1 MLPRLSALLLGAGL
15 LLTGGAWAQT
25 TPETEAMGAPV
36 PSLLRSRVSYNL
48 SAGAMFA
55 GRLGSAT
62 YLSPTMSYQATNR
75 LRLFTGLTYIRSL
88 PGVYY
93 SPTAITDG
101 GGPITSAPLATNN
114 YLVQAGAEY
123 LLSPRVSLTG
133 TAWRDFSNLP
143 PAPGIRGFSGG
154 NMGSGFNMRA
164 DYKITDNISVSGGV
178 RYSTGAAPG
187 YGLGM
192 GPGSP
197 YGW

>member
-1 MLPRLSALLLGAGL
+1 
-15 LLTGGAWAQT
+15 
-25 TPETEAMGAPV
+25 
-36 PSLLRSRVSYNL
+36 
-48 SAGAMFA
+48 MFA
-55 GRLGSAT
+55 GRFGSAT

-93 SPTAITDG
+93 SSAAITDG
-101 GGPITSAPLATNN
+101 GPIMSAPMATNN
-114 YLVQAGAEY
+114 YLVQVGAEY
-123 LLSPRVSLTG
+123 MLSPRVSLTG

-154 NMGSGFNMRA
+154 NMGSGVNARV
-164 DYKITDNISVSGGV
+164 DYHITENFSVSGGI

-187 YGLGM
+187 YGMGM

>member
-1 MLPRLSALLLGAGL
+1 MFSNISALLAGACL
-15 LLTGGAWAQT
+15 FLTGGALAQT
-25 TPETEAMGAPV
+25 PTDAETGPPV

-75 LRLFTGLTYIRSL
+75 LRLFAGLTYVRSL

-93 SPTAITDG
+93 SPTVITDG
-101 GGPITSAPLATNN
+101 GGPITSAPMATNH

-123 LLSPRVSLTG
+123 MLSPRVSLTG

-154 NMGSGFNMRA
+154 NMGSGVNVRA
-164 DYKITDNISVSGGV
+164 DYHITENFSVSGGI

>member
-1 MLPRLSALLLGAGL
+1 MVSKVSAFLIGACLCLAGSVL
-15 LLTGGAWAQT
+15 AQT
-25 TPETEAMGAPV
+25 PTEAEAGSPT

-101 GGPITSAPLATNN
+101 GGPITSAPMATNH

-123 LLSPRVSLTG
+123 ALSPRVSLTG

-154 NMGSGFNMRA
+154 NMGSGVNVRA
-164 DYKITDNISVSGGV
+164 DYHITENFSISGGV

-187 YGLGM
+187 YGMGM